1 MVPGVSGFSRR
12 NVKGRNVRNLAQ
24 AASGKNFGGDT
35 LNFDGLQEN
44 GKFSAGMMY
53 ELVIRAREQFDLG
66 LADGF
71 GFNPES
77 GEFMVSRGGESVQNR
92 EYFDML
98 EAYWGMLAEKDSQ
111 IRKLQS
117 GGPQVDSDDEGL
129 YMHPAWQEVLNL
141 RKIIDEK
148 NATIAEKDM
157 MLAERDASGDREE
170 SIKVLYEGKNRE
182 LQEMK
187 KELAS
192 TTKELNRTQERL
204 AEKSRQKMVAE
215 REAQAANDRA
225 DSKEAA
231 RLQQLK
237 QLDELEA
244 SRREDARKLQVAEAK
259 KKEAE
264 EKRQREEEL
273 RRKAESTLEEVCEE
287 RDGYLETIRGS
298 EASVQ
303 GLRTKLTSAER
314 RNAEMAKQNRRQG
327 SRIELLRT
335 CLVQVES
342 ELEVEL
348 AESVRGELGAVTY
361 LDAPPC
367 DLDPK
372 ELERYVA
379 MMRQFSHLG
388 MKDLRQVPGF
398 PGALRR
404 ARLRSLRGRVA
415 NRVLGSD
422 SCKSPKST
430 DWTCTVCGTVTFG
443 SKKTDQCFH
452 CKTVR
457 KRSGK

>member
-12 NVKGRNVRNLAQ
+12 NVKGRNVRNLTQ
-24 AASGKNFGGDT
+24 APSGKNFGGDT
-35 LNFDGLQEN
+35 LKFDGLQEN

-53 ELVIRAREQFDLG
+53 ELVIRARDQFDLG

-77 GEFMVSRGGESVQNR
+77 GEFWVSRGGESVQNR

-170 SIKVLYEGKNRE
+170 SKNFKVLYEGANRE
-182 LQEMK
+182 LQETK

-231 RLQQLK
+231 RLQQSK
-237 QLDELEA
+237 QLDEMAE
-244 SRREDARKLQVAEAK
+244 SRREDTRKLQVAEAK

-264 EKRQREEEL
+264 EKRQREEKL
-273 RRKAESTLEEVCEE
+273 RRKVESTLEEVCEE

-314 RNAEMAKQNRRQG
+314 RNAEMAK
-327 SRIELLRT
+327 
-335 CLVQVES
+335 
-342 ELEVEL
+342 
-348 AESVRGELGAVTY
+348 
-361 LDAPPC
+361 
-367 DLDPK
+367 
-372 ELERYVA
+372 
-379 MMRQFSHLG
+379 
-388 MKDLRQVPGF
+388 
-398 PGALRR
+398 
-404 ARLRSLRGRVA
+404 
-415 NRVLGSD
+415 
-422 SCKSPKST
+422 
-430 DWTCTVCGTVTFG
+430 
-443 SKKTDQCFH
+443 
-452 CKTVR
+452 
-457 KRSGK
+457 